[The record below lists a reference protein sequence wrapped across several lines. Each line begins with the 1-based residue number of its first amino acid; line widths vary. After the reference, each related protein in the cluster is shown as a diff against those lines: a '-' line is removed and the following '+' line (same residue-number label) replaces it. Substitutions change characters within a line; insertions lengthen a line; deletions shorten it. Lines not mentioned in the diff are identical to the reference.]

1 MEDEYT
7 SITGRKAVMLDPNSE
22 VPIVW
27 YALYVQKPV
36 LAQQQPAN
44 ILVGE
49 EIVIQKWKVATT
61 GSTVPIEK
69 AENVIIVDQ
78 RG

>member
-36 LAQQQPAN
+36 LAQ
-44 ILVGE
+44 
-49 EIVIQKWKVATT
+49 
-61 GSTVPIEK
+61 
-69 AENVIIVDQ
+69 
-78 RG
+78 